1 MRIIRLLRTKMITLS
16 VCCAR
21 SVRSHT
27 FHYTIMKS
35 ILFLF
40 LVSCHFLAGY
50 SQDDNIYLRQ
60 ANIDIDN
67 AQNSF
72 QSAVKK
78 MKMDRGVKNLLLRFL
93 STGSDS
99 LQNVI
104 KSDAGIPDDKKL
116 LALNSHAYFL
126 KAFQV
131 SLQSGDIDEYQ
142 VRELRQAY
150 FNMWDAVR
158 NDKPY
163 DEYLKNMGPVRSK
176 LMAIA
181 FKDYPEGNRIKDLTV
196 ISYAQN
202 YPERVPTYLAA
213 NPAYTF
219 TDSLIFICANR
230 RPSVLVDFLL
240 KPTSETVRDKII
252 AHPSPLV
259 QTLVKIAPEK
269 NVKNYLPFAVQLM
282 NNELTLADIDKA
294 RQSPSEYFKMLVD
307 FETKSLEQIAEG
319 QSPLYRIPSRN
330 FLKQYA
336 LQFYVNPMNVY
347 HEQSN
352 AVRFSGLS
360 NLRTQD
366 LYYVLI
372 LGDDIMYTSSYLF
385 AYNKLMEP
393 YKKLGSD
400 SLLRFMRYSQARQ
413 FVRLAGRYN
422 TLSSFLEMMPR
433 DTLIRLMKFFISD
446 LEQKS
451 DNGIEEVMN
460 VAESFSSMVKDS
472 TLTALVEFE
481 IASNYLRCEQLPNFY
496 GMKLYRILDQM
507 MAAVKASETGE
518 KIEVDERLSS
528 YLRLPIKSLQD
539 KNDQVNELVLFYGD
553 EDGISS
559 YHSFMTSFTDTSLW
573 KIEKNEF
580 WLSIT
585 SKKFNPVNIYANL
598 PLSNDED
605 LDKKAQDTLVKFLRQ
620 QNIHPHVII
629 HRGHSYHLLGS
640 VQYIDSAVFL
650 AILGSCGGYNE
661 IFEVQRRS
669 NEAQVISTK
678 QVGSKL
684 VNEPM
689 IKIINDYFLQ
699 RKDIVWTELWELLDK
714 GFKNNAKARTLF
726 QDYVPPNKNIGL
738 QVARIYNEEMGD

>member
-1 MRIIRLLRTKMITLS
+1 M
-16 VCCAR
+16 
-21 SVRSHT
+21 
-27 FHYTIMKS
+27 MKS
-35 ILFLF
+35 ILCVHVFLSAF
-40 LVSCHFLAGY
+40 FTGY
-50 SQDDNIYLRQ
+50 ALEDDIYIRQ

-72 QSAVKK
+72 QAAARK
-78 MKMDRGVKNLLLRFL
+78 MKMDKGVKDLLVRFL
-93 STGSDS
+93 STGTDS
-99 LQNVI
+99 MQNVI
-104 KSDAGIPDDKKL
+104 MKDDSLSDDKKL

-131 SLQSGDIDEYQ
+131 SLVSGDIDEYH
-142 VRELRQAY
+142 VRDLRLKY
-150 FNMWDAVR
+150 FDMWDAVR
-158 NDKPY
+158 HDQPY
-163 DEYLKNMGPVRSK
+163 DDIMKNLGPARSK

-181 FKDYPEGNRIKDLTV
+181 FKDYPQGKRIRDLTV
-196 ISYAQN
+196 ISYAQT
-202 YPERVPTYLAA
+202 YPERVPGYLAA
-213 NPAYTF
+213 NPDYYF

-230 RPSVLVDFLL
+230 RPTVLVEYLQN
-240 KPTSETVRDKII
+240 PANETVKAKITG
-252 AHPSPLV
+252 HPSPLV
-259 QTLVKIAPEK
+259 QTLVSIAPER
-269 NVKNYLPFAVQLM
+269 NVKNYLPFVVQLM
-282 NNELTLADIDKA
+282 NKELTLADIDKA
-294 RQSPSEYFKMLVD
+294 RQSPSEYFKLLVD
-307 FETKSLEQIAEG
+307 NEMQGIEQIAAG
-319 QSPLYRIPSRN
+319 QAPLYRIPSRN

-336 LQFYVNPMNVY
+336 LQFYVTPMNIY

-400 SLLRFMRYSQARQ
+400 SLLRFMHYSQARQ

-422 TLSSFLEMMPR
+422 TLNSFLDQMPR
-433 DTLIRLMKFFISD
+433 DTLIRLMHFFISD

-472 TLTALVEFE
+472 TLSALVEFE
-481 IASNYLRCEQLPNFY
+481 IARNYLRCEQLPNFY
-496 GMKLYRILDQM
+496 GMKLYKILDQM
-507 MAAVKASETGE
+507 MVAVKASETGE
-518 KIEVDERLSS
+518 KTNVDERLAS
-528 YLRLPIKSLQD
+528 YLRLPFKNLQAED
-539 KNDQVNELVLFYGD
+539 GQVNELVLFYGD
-553 EDGISS
+553 EDGVSS
-559 YHSFMTSFTDTSLW
+559 YQSFMTSFTDTSLW
-573 KIEKNEF
+573 KIEKNES
-580 WLSIT
+580 WLTIT
-585 SKKFNPVNIYANL
+585 SRKYNPVTIYANL

-605 LDKKAQDTLVKFLRQ
+605 LDKKAQDTLVKFLHGK
-620 QNIHPHVII
+620 NIHPHVII
-629 HRGHSYHLLGS
+629 HRGHSYHLQGS
-640 VQYIDSAVFL
+640 VQYIDSAVYL

-669 NEAQVISTK
+669 HEAQVISTK

-689 IKIINDYFLQ
+689 IKAINDYFLQ
-699 RKDIVWTELWELLDK
+699 KKDIVWTELWQQLDK
-714 GFKNNAKARTLF
+714 GFKKNAKAETLF

-738 QVARIYNEEMGD
+738 QVARIYNEEVGE